1 MKAEILLPLLLLHIK
16 KVSSFL
22 PPQPSLW
29 IHGLFPGTKAEDA
42 YRSISILRNTYD
54 DWRSDVPVDTMPL
67 EEEFVQMVLDEMI
80 DSEEGEQMFGVR
92 DRAGN

>member
-1 MKAEILLPLLLLHIK
+1 MKAEILLLLLYIK
-16 KVSSFL
+16 EVSSFL
-22 PPQPSLW
+22 AFTDPSLRNY
-29 IHGLFPGTKAEDA
+29 GLSGTMVDA
-42 YRSISILRNTYD
+42 TKSISILRNTYD

-92 DRAGN
+92 DRAGK